1 MKIICE
7 KHFTAA
13 EYFSKELGEYVCNK
27 CLVESQGL
35 TAIDEQTKKY
45 MCDFD
50 EIRKNTMESILKN
63 RKNVNTMLEWKDSI
77 RHELMV
83 VKEEFS
89 KAIDQYT
96 DKFVE
101 SLREIDQSS
110 ELALFQGEDKRQSMQ
125 LLEMEKKFESVE

>member
-1 MKIICE
+1 
-7 KHFTAA
+7 
-13 EYFSKELGEYVCNK
+13 
-27 CLVESQGL
+27 
-35 TAIDEQTKKY
+35 
-45 MCDFD
+45 MCYFD